1 MKRFLENVEADK
13 GKLNI
18 VREAGHFERTAFM
31 QGEIVSIPDKVN
43 DIQQIVPNTTQ
54 LSIISNFAEGNQMT
68 WTVIHW
74 VIDSTREN
82 TEHIIDYK
90 NISRT
95 VSLLDIL
102 IKKRLRSL

>member
-54 LSIISNFAEGNQMT
+54 L
-68 WTVIHW
+68 TVIHW

-95 VSLLDIL
+95 V
-102 IKKRLRSL
+102 